1 MLNISNNIVL
11 GTYPFLI
18 YTLITF
24 WIIIVLHLILFFN
37 LTCTSL
43 WGYGTDLCEDWWFM
57 MRNHSGV
64 FTVKRD
70 RTCVIV
76 EGLFRL
82 HHMIVQFFNST
93 LKYAAKVPWNQV
105 SSYGLVWADINESG
119 TLWLY
124 TRYRDC
130 ASKFYSVLPVFLFL
144 YGNHLI
150 SSEWDWESESE
161 WEYCVQISLA

>member
-105 SSYGLVWADINESG
+105 SSYGWKSRQKRVVTYIIIKVGNQGPWRMLIGYQINLCL
-119 TLWLY
+119 TPKKLII
-124 TRYRDC
+124 
-130 ASKFYSVLPVFLFL
+130 KNFLT
-144 YGNHLI
+144 I
-150 SSEWDWESESE
+150 S
-161 WEYCVQISLA
+161 CQIKR